1 MRREV
6 ELERR
11 TSPRLSRSPFFTSFH
26 CTSSMLRGLGHVDV
40 DDPPCRRAFAS
51 PAIWCHKSFRR
62 CGESSVTRSQH
73 RQSERPFGWVEND
86 EPPYPRAVAN
96 LLWVRDS

>member
-62 CGESSVTRSQH
+62 CGERAPSPAANIASQSDLSGGLKMTSH
-73 RQSERPFGWVEND
+73 LTHAQ
-86 EPPYPRAVAN
+86 
-96 LLWVRDS
+96 